1 MEPTIDTLDYMIA
14 GYVVFT
20 VIMAGYLVN
29 LYQRW
34 RNLQN
39 ELHTLDESE
48 KK

>member
-1 MEPTIDTLDYMIA
+1 MEPPIDTLDYMIA

-34 RNLQN
+34 QNLKN
-39 ELHTLDESE
+39 ELKVLDEIE

>member
-1 MEPTIDTLDYMIA
+1 METTIDTLDYMIA

-39 ELHTLDESE
+39 ELRALDESE